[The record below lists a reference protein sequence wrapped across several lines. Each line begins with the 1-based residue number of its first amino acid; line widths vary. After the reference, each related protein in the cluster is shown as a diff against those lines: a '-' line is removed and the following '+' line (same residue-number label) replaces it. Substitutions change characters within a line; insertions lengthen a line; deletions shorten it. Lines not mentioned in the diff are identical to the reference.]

1 MGPLGTVDMT
11 DGNEAPNVKII
22 PPLVY
27 LAGIVIGFLATIWM
41 PTKVVPNSVAWT
53 VGGILICCGAVLTGS
68 ALLKFKDVGTTVRPD
83 RPASTLVIGGP
94 YNMTRNP
101 MYLGMAVFYFGI
113 AVLDQWIWALILL
126 PVVLIVIQRGAI
138 EPEEAFLE
146 QRFGANYIS
155 YKEKVRRWL

>member
-1 MGPLGTVDMT
+1 
-11 DGNEAPNVKII
+11 
-22 PPLVY
+22 
-27 LAGIVIGFLATIWM
+27 
-41 PTKVVPNSVAWT
+41 
-53 VGGILICCGAVLTGS
+53 
-68 ALLKFKDVGTTVRPD
+68 LKFKDVGRTVRPD
-83 RPASTLVIGGP
+83 RAAGTLVIGGP

-155 YKEKVRRWL
+155 YKKKVRRWL